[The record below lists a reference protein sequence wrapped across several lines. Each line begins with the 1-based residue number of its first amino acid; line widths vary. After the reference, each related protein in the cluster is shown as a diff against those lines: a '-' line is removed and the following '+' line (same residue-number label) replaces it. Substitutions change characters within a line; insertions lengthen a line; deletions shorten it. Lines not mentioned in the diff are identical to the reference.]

1 MQKNIAK
8 YVAAKLSFLPAEIA
22 IINQLQNILNSHYLF
37 STLDLMIRQ
46 YIKKT
51 IKNLTK
57 SMPGS
62 LFMLCYRFHDFVVTA
77 CC

>member
-8 YVAAKLSFLPAEIA
+8 YVAAKLSFLHVEIA

-37 STLDLMIRQ
+37 SALDLMIRQ

-51 IKNLTK
+51 IKILTK
-57 SMPGS
+57 STPGS
-62 LFMLCYRFHDFVVTA
+62 LFMLCYQFHDFVVTT
-77 CC
+77 

>member
-8 YVAAKLSFLPAEIA
+8 YVAAKLSFLPADIA

-37 STLDLMIRQ
+37 SALDLMIRQ
-46 YIKKT
+46 YIKT
-51 IKNLTK
+51 IKILTK

-62 LFMLCYRFHDFVVTA
+62 LFMLCYQFHDFVVTA
-77 CC
+77 